1 MYCVFSKGRR
11 SNAGWTRAAA
21 SVEDVVV
28 LDDKNELAW
37 GGFLGM
43 VSSRTAWVRQGSGMD
58 LPLSIVRDIK
68 SAVSEA
74 GNVVFERA
82 DFRPL
87 AYKSSSL
94 KASMQGELRTS
105 SLLHLLIF
113 ISYPVFTL
121 RELKQAFLD
130 AEHVERIHKIAIA
143 SDIYDGLGDSAT
155 KFLTF
160 YDRLSGILRKPE
172 SLTHFTLALAEDGE

>member
-1 MYCVFSKGRR
+1 
-11 SNAGWTRAAA
+11 
-21 SVEDVVV
+21 VEDVVV

-37 GGFLGM
+37 GKFLGM

-74 GNVVFERA
+74 GNVVFEWA

-130 AEHVERIHKIAIA
+130 AEHVEKSI
-143 SDIYDGLGDSAT
+143 
-155 KFLTF
+155 
-160 YDRLSGILRKPE
+160 RLLLPVIFTIGSGIPPANFRPFMTGHQVFCGSSKV
-172 SLTHFTLALAEDGE
+172 